1 MTRLAWQNIDA
12 PNLAP
17 AIQGFANVTNLLQ
30 KALESA
36 STNPMLENQIK
47 QEELNA
53 KIRKEKNEANTLAA
67 NRAINAKV
75 AMSPSAQV
83 LQQRLINGDILG
95 EDYLDASPEVISG
108 ARTAVGDMLTNS
120 LNQDKVNAL
129 VPDRNLAWLEQQ
141 YAGDPVGYQKALQS
155 GQFLLPST
163 VNASPEAIRNLGSGL
178 TTARTNYDNTY
189 KQNQLEAK
197 DSTNKRVDS
206 IFGLALAGG
215 GSETDIRNR
224 GYSLA
229 NQSGFSGPELTEL
242 TNRYKSSGI
251 GFADPVAQ
259 VPTTTGGK
267 TATTPAANAIAGS
280 IPIDNTGIDSGLNSA
295 VLRNTYNNRPLP
307 ENINTLGDL
316 FDNRQNEYFRGTD
329 KELHTSTGPLQIIAG
344 TFARH
349 GEKIYGKNWREQSLN
364 DPKVHYDIGE
374 SIFKE
379 TGGNVDKLIGQWD
392 ALKKLPRSTVE
403 KIAKGPWSE
412 AAPIIAAAESGSNSG
427 AAKAMRQI
435 SNPDYTNS
443 QISNVTSRASRA
455 IAQFSADPL
464 VLNYNALNK
473 SNLTADQV
481 AWDGVKT
488 SVDFGTLNKDEM
500 DLAARN
506 IKRTIEY
513 VQKQAGGNIS
523 PELAFAVAKQ
533 SFGDENFRILWLNSD
548 LNLNT
553 TKMNKI
559 IKSLNDK
566 GGIPDQANE
575 LTKMQGVF
583 SKLESANNNVAT
595 LQQKLIDAKNNNGN
609 NPYSDVVSKAESALD
624 KALGIRTQIA
634 QEIEKSSV
642 FQPKE
647 NVTVEQE
654 LTNNNTIKGGG
665 GSAIGDALA
674 KQRQLDKQSNTTK
687 DNTTTPPTV
696 NNANN
701 FVNSRQGNVSKKLAE
716 SLSTTDPSQV
726 KPVAAPIAIPVK
738 VDGKSG
744 TGTTFALDN
753 KTGQTVPVTPLK
765 IDPNIKYQKPVTVV
779 KADKSG
785 GQKAVITYIGDGDG
799 VNVDLLGNS
808 AINNG
813 NNLLTCRL
821 DTIDAPETGGAP
833 KKWSADQPFAR
844 EAQAKLQ
851 QLIASGNV
859 TVIVTKPAAPAGEPK
874 TYKNNY
880 GRPLCKIEVEG
891 QGVDKL
897 MLQAGMA
904 WLYRQYSGDANL
916 MAAEDKARADKI
928 GLWSQPNPQNPAD
941 YRHSFK

>member
-1 MTRLAWQNIDA
+1 MTRLAWQNVEA

-53 KIRKEKNEANTLAA
+53 KIRKAGNEANTLAA
-67 NRAINAKV
+67 NRAINARV

-129 VPDRNLAWLEQQ
+129 VPDKILAKLRATAPDAATFEKWRT
-141 YAGDPVGYQKALQS
+141 DPTVINNEILNAASAEAWGKFGTGAQDLTKTS
-155 GQFLLPST
+155 SDIRIEGQE
-163 VNASPEAIRNLGSGL
+163 VDAA
-178 TTARTNYDNTY
+178 AV
-189 KQNQLEAK
+189 
-197 DSTNKRVDS
+197 NKRVDS
-206 IFGLALAGG
+206 IIGLAIAGG

-229 NQSGFSGPELTEL
+229 KQAGFNGPELTEL
-242 TNRYKSSGI
+242 TNRLKSSGI
-251 GFADPVAQ
+251 DFADPVAQ
-259 VPTTTGGK
+259 LPTTTGGK
-267 TATTPAANAIAGS
+267 TATTPASSAIAGS
-280 IPIDNTGIDSGLNSA
+280 IPIDNTGIDSGGFKLSHILPKEENRNFA
-295 VLRNTYNNRPLP
+295 PLVLSRVN
-307 ENINTLGDL
+307 GDL
-316 FDNRQNEYFRGTD
+316 TGLSIDDKIKLILPALEFTESRGNPNAVSQTGARGLMQLMPDTARELERKLGMKPGQTDIDPAANKKAGIYYFTELMKKYNGNEEYALAAYNAGPGT
-329 KELHTSTGPLQIIAG
+329 
-344 TFARH
+344 
-349 GEKIYGKNWREQSLN
+349 
-364 DPKVHYDIGE
+364 
-374 SIFKE
+374 
-379 TGGNVDKLIGQWD
+379 VDKAIKQQKD
-392 ALKKLPRSTVE
+392 N
-403 KIAKGPWSE
+403 
-412 AAPIIAAAESGSNSG
+412 PIYSN
-427 AAKAMRQI
+427 AQV
-435 SNPDYTNS
+435 
-443 QISNVTSRASRA
+443 SNVTSRASRA
-455 IAQFSADPL
+455 IAQASVDPI
-464 VLNYNALNK
+464 VANYTALNNSK
-473 SNLTADQV
+473 LTADQV
-481 AWDGVKT
+481 ALDGVKT
-488 SVDFGTLNKDEM
+488 SVDFGSLNKDEM
-500 DLAARN
+500 DSAARN

-533 SFGDENFRILWLNSD
+533 AYGDEWFRVPLVND
-548 LNLNT
+548 LDLDT
-553 TKMNKI
+553 SEMNKI
-559 IKSLNDK
+559 ITGLKSK
-566 GGIPDQANE
+566 GGYADQANE

-583 SKLESANNNVAT
+583 SKLEAANTNVST
-595 LQQKLIDAKNNNGN
+595 LQQNLIDAKSNNGN
-609 NPYSDVVSKAESALD
+609 NPYSDVVSKAQSALD
-624 KALGIRTQIA
+624 KALDTRSKIA
-634 QEIEKSSV
+634 QEIEKSPV

-647 NVTVEQE
+647 NVTVEQQLSNAAE
-654 LTNNNTIKGGG
+654 EKK
-665 GSAIGDALA
+665 ALA
-674 KQRQLDKQSNTTK
+674 DTIIKDRLNLKAADDFVRTGKRTPASDAVAQSLQVTNPA
-687 DNTTTPPTV
+687 D
-696 NNANN
+696 
-701 FVNSRQGNVSKKLAE
+701 
-716 SLSTTDPSQV
+716 V
-726 KPVAAPIAIPVK
+726 KPVPRPIPIPVK

-753 KTGQTVPVTPLK
+753 KTGQTTPVTPLK
-765 IDPNIKYQKPVTVV
+765 LDPNVKYQKPVTVV
-779 KADKSG
+779 KADRSG
-785 GQKAVITYIGDGDG
+785 GQKGVITYIGDGDG
-799 VNVDLLGNS
+799 ANVDLLGNS

-904 WLYRQYSGDANL
+904 WLYRQYSGDTSL
-916 MAAEDKARADKI
+916 MSAEDKARADKI

-941 YRHSFK
+941 YRHSFN

>member
-1 MTRLAWQNIDA
+1 MARLAWQNVDA

-17 AIQGFANVTNLLQ
+17 AMQGFANVTTLLD
-30 KALESA
+30 KALA
-36 STNPMLENQIK
+36 SSKGTVEDQLKLRKYQDDVLKAQNDKNKVNAER
-47 QEELNA
+47 ELAFNA
-53 KIRKEKNEANTLAA
+53 ARLRDPALIQQGLADGSIFGS
-67 NRAINAKV
+67 NR
-75 AMSPSAQV
+75 
-83 LQQRLINGDILG
+83 
-95 EDYLDASPEVISG
+95 EDLSPEAIQ
-108 ARTAVGDMLTNS
+108 TASNQVALRLTDAMNI
-120 LNQDKVNAL
+120 DKVNAL
-129 VPDRNLAWLEQQ
+129 EPDRLIAKLGATAPDAATAEAWRKDPTVFNNPALNGASAGAWEKFGSAGKVLAEN
-141 YAGDPVGYQKALQS
+141 S
-155 GQFLLPST
+155 GT
-163 VNASPEAIRNLGSGL
+163 IRKEGEAVDTS
-178 TTARTNYDNTY
+178 AV
-189 KQNQLEAK
+189 
-197 DSTNKRVDS
+197 NKRVDS
-206 IFGLALAGG
+206 IIGLAIAGG
-215 GSETDIRNR
+215 GSKTDIRNR

-229 NQSGFSGPELTEL
+229 NQSGFTGPELTEL

-251 GFADPVAQ
+251 DFADPIAEVST
-259 VPTTTGGK
+259 VGTTGGK
-267 TATTPAANAIAGS
+267 TGSTPAANVIAGS

-329 KELHTSTGPLQIIAG
+329 KELHTPTGPLQIIAG

-455 IAQFSADPL
+455 IAQFSADPI
-464 VLNYNALNK
+464 VANYTTLNSSK
-473 SNLTADQV
+473 LTADQV

-647 NVTVEQE
+647 NVTVEQ
-654 LTNNNTIKGGG
+654 
-665 GSAIGDALA
+665 
-674 KQRQLDKQSNTTK
+674 
-687 DNTTTPPTV
+687 
-696 NNANN
+696 
-701 FVNSRQGNVSKKLAE
+701 KLANAAE
-716 SLSTTDPSQV
+716 EKKALVDTIIKDRLNLKAADDFVRTGKRTPASDAVAQSLQVTNPADV
-726 KPVAAPIAIPVK
+726 KPVAAPIPVPVK

-859 TVIVTKPAAPAGEPK
+859 TVIVTKPAAPASEPK

>member
-1 MTRLAWQNIDA
+1 MARLAWQNVDA

-17 AIQGFANVTNLLQ
+17 AIQGFANVTSLLD
-30 KALESA
+30 KALA
-36 STNPMLENQIK
+36 STQGTVEDQLKLRKYQDDVLK
-47 QEELNA
+47 A
-53 KIRKEKNEANTLAA
+53 KNDAN
-67 NRAINAKV
+67 KV
-75 AMSPSAQV
+75 AAERELAFNAARLRDPA
-83 LQQRLINGDILG
+83 LIQQGLADGSIFGSNAADL
-95 EDYLDASPEVISG
+95 SPEAIQ
-108 ARTAVGDMLTNS
+108 TASNQVALRLTDAMNI
-120 LNQDKVNAL
+120 DKVNAL
-129 VPDRNLAWLEQQ
+129 EPDRLIAKLGATAPDAATAEAWRKDPTVFNNPALNGASAAAWEKFGSFGKVLAEN
-141 YAGDPVGYQKALQS
+141 S
-155 GQFLLPST
+155 GT
-163 VNASPEAIRNLGSGL
+163 IRKEGEAVDTSAI
-178 TTARTNYDNTY
+178 
-189 KQNQLEAK
+189 
-197 DSTNKRVDS
+197 NKRVDS
-206 IFGLALAGG
+206 IIGIALAGA
-215 GSETDIRNR
+215 GSKTDIRNNA
-224 GYSLA
+224 YALA
-229 NQSGFSGPELTEL
+229 KQSEFTGPELTEL
-242 TNRYKSSGI
+242 TNRLRTSGI
-251 GFADPVAQ
+251 DFADPIAQ

-267 TATTPAANAIAGS
+267 TGSTPASGAIAGS

-295 VLRNTYNNRPLP
+295 VLRNTYGNRPLP

-316 FDNRQNEYFRGTD
+316 FDNKQSEYFRGTD
-329 KELHTSTGPLQIIAG
+329 KELHTPTGPLQIVAD

-379 TGGNVDKLIGQWD
+379 VGGNVDKLIGQWK
-392 ALKKLPRSTVE
+392 ALNKLPRSTVE
-403 KIAKGPWSE
+403 QIAKGTWSQ

-427 AAKAMRQI
+427 AAKVMRQI

-443 QISNVTSRASRA
+443 QVSNVTSRASRA
-455 IAQFSADPL
+455 IAQASVDPI
-464 VLNYNALNK
+464 VSNYSTLNSSK
-473 SNLTADQV
+473 LTADQV
-481 AWDGVKT
+481 ALDGVKT
-488 SVDFGTLNKDEM
+488 SVDFGSLNKDEM

-523 PELAFAVAKQ
+523 PELAFAVAKEA
-533 SFGDENFRILWLNSD
+533 FGDENFRILWLNSD

-559 IKSLNDK
+559 IKSLKDK
-566 GGIPDQANE
+566 GGYADQANE

-583 SKLESANNNVAT
+583 SKLEAANTNVAT
-595 LQQKLIDAKNNNGN
+595 LQQNLIDAKRNNGN
-609 NPYSDVVSKAESALD
+609 NPYSDVVSKAQAALD
-624 KALGIRTQIA
+624 RALEARTQIA

-654 LTNNNTIKGGG
+654 LTNNNGIKGGG

-701 FVNSRQGNVSKKLAE
+701 FVNSRQDNVSKKLAE
-716 SLSTTDPSQV
+716 SLSTTDPAQV
-726 KPVAAPIAIPVK
+726 KPVAAPIPVPVK

-753 KTGQTVPVTPLK
+753 KTGQAVPVTPLK
-765 IDPNIKYQKPVTVV
+765 LDPNVKYLKPVTVV
-779 KADKSG
+779 KADRSG
-785 GQKAVITYIGDGDG
+785 GQKGVITYIGDGDG
-799 VNVDLLGNS
+799 TDVDLLGNS

-813 NNLLTCRL
+813 INKLACRL

-833 KKWSADQPFAR
+833 KKWLADQPFAK

-859 TVIVTKPAAPAGEPK
+859 TVIVTKPAAPSGEPK

-904 WLYRQYSGDANL
+904 WLYRQYSGDTSL
-916 MAAEDKARADKI
+916 IAAEDKARADKV
-928 GLWSQPNPQNPAD
+928 GLWSQANPQNPAD

>member
-1 MTRLAWQNIDA
+1 MARLAWQNVDA

-17 AIQGFANVTNLLQ
+17 AMQGFKNVTDLLD
-30 KALESA
+30 KALA
-36 STNPMLENQIK
+36 SSKGTVEDQLKLRKYQDDVLK
-47 QEELNA
+47 A
-53 KIRKEKNEANTLAA
+53 KNDAN
-67 NRAINAKV
+67 KV
-75 AMSPSAQV
+75 AAERELAFNAARLRDPA
-83 LQQRLINGDILG
+83 LIQQGLADGSIFGSNAADL
-95 EDYLDASPEVISG
+95 SPEAIQ
-108 ARTAVGDMLTNS
+108 TASNQVALRLTDAMNI
-120 LNQDKVNAL
+120 DKVNAL
-129 VPDRNLAWLEQQ
+129 EPDRLIAKLGATAPDAATAEAWRKDPTVFNNPALNGASAGAWEKFGNAGKVLAEN
-141 YAGDPVGYQKALQS
+141 S
-155 GQFLLPST
+155 GT
-163 VNASPEAIRNLGSGL
+163 IRKEGEAVDASAV
-178 TTARTNYDNTY
+178 
-189 KQNQLEAK
+189 
-197 DSTNKRVDS
+197 NKRVDS
-206 IFGLALAGG
+206 IIGLAIAGG

-229 NQSGFSGPELTEL
+229 NQSGFNGPELTEL

-251 GFADPVAQ
+251 DFADPIAEVST
-259 VPTTTGGK
+259 VGTTGGK
-267 TATTPAANAIAGS
+267 TGSTPAGSAIAGAL
-280 IPIDNTGIDSGLNSA
+280 PNIDTSGINSGLNSA

-316 FDNRQNEYFRGTD
+316 FDNKQSEYFRGTD
-329 KELHTSTGPLQIIAG
+329 KELHTPTGPLQIVAD
-344 TFARH
+344 TFASH

-379 TGGNVDKLIGQWD
+379 VGGNVDKLIGQWK
-392 ALKKLPRSTVE
+392 ALNKLPRSTVE
-403 KIAKGPWSE
+403 QIAKGPWSQ

-455 IAQFSADPL
+455 IAQFSADPI
-464 VLNYNALNK
+464 VTNYTTLNSSK
-473 SNLTADQV
+473 LTADQV
-481 AWDGVKT
+481 ALDGVKT
-488 SVDFGTLNKDEM
+488 SVDFGSLNKDEV

-533 SFGDENFRILWLNSD
+533 SFGDENFRTLWLNSD

-559 IKSLNDK
+559 VKSLNDK
-566 GGIPDQANE
+566 GGIADQAAQ
-575 LTKMQGVF
+575 LGKMTSVI
-583 SKLESANNNVAT
+583 SKFEAANANVTALEK
-595 LQQKLIDAKNNNGN
+595 QLIDAKTNNGD
-609 NPYSDVVSKAESALD
+609 NPYNTSISKAQAALD
-624 KALGIRTQIA
+624 RALEARTKIA
-634 QEIEKSSV
+634 KEIENSSV

-647 NVTVEQE
+647 NVTVEQT
-654 LTNNNTIKGGG
+654 LVPNAKGGG

-696 NNANN
+696 NTANN
-701 FVNSRQGNVSKKLAE
+701 FVNSRQDNVSKKLAE
-716 SLSTTDPSQV
+716 SLSTTDPAQV
-726 KPVAAPIAIPVK
+726 KPVAAPIPIPVK

-779 KADKSG
+779 KADRSG

-799 VNVDLLGNS
+799 TNVDLLGNS

-833 KKWSADQPFAR
+833 KKWLADQPFAR

-904 WLYRQYSGDANL
+904 WLYRQYSGDASL